1 MLLVGRP
8 DASCVTVLH
17 MSSIRN
23 AEPSVEDRV
32 LDAAAAC
39 VLAVGVKRVT
49 LTDIARRARMS
60 RPTIYRR
67 WSDTNGVLAALM
79 TARIAGVLDT
89 VPNYGPGRQALVARV
104 VAVAEHLRNDAVV
117 MSVLHDAPEFAMVY
131 IAERLGTSQLIL
143 IDALADAIKLAQDD
157 GSVRAGDPRELSVM
171 CLLITQST
179 IQSAQ
184 MVQKLLDREALSV
197 ELARSLNGYLQP

>member
-1 MLLVGRP
+1 
-8 DASCVTVLH
+8 

-23 AEPSVEDRV
+23 SESSVEDRV
-32 LDAAAAC
+32 LEAAAAC

-49 LTDIARRARMS
+49 LTEIARRARMS

-79 TARIAGVLDT
+79 TSRIAGVLDAIPDAG
-89 VPNYGPGRQALVARV
+89 VDRAALVERV
-104 VAVAEHLRNDAVV
+104 VAVAEHLRNDEVV

-131 IAERLGTSQLIL
+131 IADRLGTSQMIL
-143 IDALADAIKLAQDD
+143 VDALAHAIKSAQDD
-157 GSVRAGDPRELSVM
+157 GSVRAGDPQQMGAM

-184 MVQKLLDREALSV
+184 MVEKFLDRDALNA
-197 ELARSLNGYLQP
+197 ELARALNGYLAP

>member
-1 MLLVGRP
+1 
-8 DASCVTVLH
+8 

-23 AEPSVEDRV
+23 DESTVEARII
-32 LDAAAAC
+32 DAAAAC

-79 TARIAGVLDT
+79 TERIAGVLDK
-89 VPNYGPGRQALVARV
+89 VPDTGSDRKALVQRV
-104 VAVAEHLRNDAVV
+104 VEVARHLRTDEIIL
-117 MSVLHDAPEFAMVY
+117 SVLQDAPEFAMVY
-131 IAERLGTSQLIL
+131 IANRLGTSQMIL
-143 IDALADAIKLAQDD
+143 IDALTHAIKIAQDD
-157 GSVRAGDPRELSVM
+157 GSVRAGDARQLAAM
-171 CLLITQST
+171 CLLITQSA

-184 MVQKLLDREALSV
+184 MVEKLLDTDALDT
-197 ELARSLNGYLQP
+197 ELAHALDGYLAP

>member
-1 MLLVGRP
+1 
-8 DASCVTVLH
+8 

-23 AEPSVEDRV
+23 DESTVEERII
-32 LDAAAAC
+32 DAAAAC

-79 TARIAGVLDT
+79 TERIAGVLDK
-89 VPNYGPGRQALVARV
+89 VPDTGSDRKALVLRVLEVAR
-104 VAVAEHLRNDAVV
+104 HLRNDEIIV
-117 MSVLHDAPEFAMVY
+117 SVLRDAPEFAMVY
-131 IAERLGTSQLIL
+131 IADRLGTSQMIL
-143 IDALADAIKLAQDD
+143 IDALTHAIKIAQDD
-157 GSVRAGDPRELSVM
+157 GSVRGGDARQLAAM
-171 CLLITQST
+171 CLLITQSA

-184 MVQKLLDREALSV
+184 MVETLLDNEALDA
-197 ELARSLNGYLQP
+197 ELAHALHGYLAP

>member
-1 MLLVGRP
+1 
-8 DASCVTVLH
+8 

-23 AEPSVEDRV
+23 DEPTVEDRI
-32 LDAAAAC
+32 LEAAASC

-49 LTDIARRARMS
+49 MTEIARRARMS

-67 WSDTNGVLAALM
+67 WSDTNGVLGALM
-79 TARIAGVLDT
+79 TSRIAGVLDA
-89 VPNYGPGRQALVARV
+89 VPDGGRDRETLVARA
-104 VAVAEHLRNDAVV
+104 VAVAEHVRTDEVV

-131 IAERLGTSQLIL
+131 IAERLGTSQMIL
-143 IDALADAIKLAQDD
+143 VDALAEAIRSAQAG
-157 GSVRAGDPRELSVM
+157 GSVREGDPHEMAVM

-184 MVQKLLDREALSV
+184 MVEKILDREALSA
-197 ELARSLNGYLQP
+197 ELARSLNGYLAP

>member
-1 MLLVGRP
+1 
-8 DASCVTVLH
+8 

-23 AEPSVEDRV
+23 DESTVEGRII
-32 LDAAAAC
+32 DAAAAC

-79 TARIAGVLDT
+79 TERIAGVLDK
-89 VPNYGPGRQALVARV
+89 VPDTGSDRRALVQRV
-104 VAVAEHLRNDAVV
+104 VEVARHLRKDEII
-117 MSVLHDAPEFAMVY
+117 MSVLRDAPEFAMVY
-131 IAERLGTSQLIL
+131 IANRLGTSQMIL
-143 IDALADAIKLAQDD
+143 IDALTHAIKIAQDD
-157 GSVRAGDPRELSVM
+157 GSVRAGDARQLAAM
-171 CLLITQST
+171 CLLITQSA

-184 MVQKLLDREALSV
+184 MVEKLLDTAALDA
-197 ELARSLNGYLQP
+197 ELAHALDGYLAP

>member
-1 MLLVGRP
+1 
-8 DASCVTVLH
+8 

-23 AEPSVEDRV
+23 DESTVEARII
-32 LDAAAAC
+32 DAAAAC

-79 TARIAGVLDT
+79 TERIAGVLDK
-89 VPNYGPGRQALVARV
+89 VPDTGSDRKALVQRV
-104 VAVAEHLRNDAVV
+104 VEVARHLRTDEII
-117 MSVLHDAPEFAMVY
+117 MSVLQDAPEFAMVY
-131 IAERLGTSQLIL
+131 IANRLGTSQMIL
-143 IDALADAIKLAQDD
+143 IDALTHAIKIAQDD
-157 GSVRAGDPRELSVM
+157 GSVRAGDARQLAAM
-171 CLLITQST
+171 CLLITQSA

-184 MVQKLLDREALSV
+184 MVEKLLDTDALDT
-197 ELARSLNGYLQP
+197 ELARALDGYLTP

>member
-1 MLLVGRP
+1 
-8 DASCVTVLH
+8 

-23 AEPSVEDRV
+23 DESTVEARII
-32 LDAAAAC
+32 DAAAAC

-79 TARIAGVLDT
+79 TERIAGVLDK
-89 VPNYGPGRQALVARV
+89 VPDTGSDRKALVQRV
-104 VAVAEHLRNDAVV
+104 VEVARHLRADEII
-117 MSVLHDAPEFAMVY
+117 MSVLQDAPEFAMVY
-131 IAERLGTSQLIL
+131 IANRLGTSQMIL
-143 IDALADAIKLAQDD
+143 IDALTHAIKIAQDD
-157 GSVRAGDPRELSVM
+157 GSVRAGDARQLAAM
-171 CLLITQST
+171 CLLITQSA

-184 MVQKLLDREALSV
+184 MVEKLLDTDALDT
-197 ELARSLNGYLQP
+197 ELAHALDGYLAS

>member
-1 MLLVGRP
+1 
-8 DASCVTVLH
+8 

-23 AEPSVEDRV
+23 DESTVEARII
-32 LDAAAAC
+32 DAAAAC

-79 TARIAGVLDT
+79 TERIAGVLDK
-89 VPNYGPGRQALVARV
+89 VPDTGSDRRALVQRV
-104 VAVAEHLRNDAVV
+104 VEVARHLRKDEII
-117 MSVLHDAPEFAMVY
+117 MSVLRDAPEFAMVY
-131 IAERLGTSQLIL
+131 IANRLGTSQMIL
-143 IDALADAIKLAQDD
+143 IDALTHAIKIAQDD
-157 GSVRAGDPRELSVM
+157 GSVRAGDARQLAAM
-171 CLLITQST
+171 CLLITQSA

-184 MVQKLLDREALSV
+184 MVEKLLDTAALDA
-197 ELARSLNGYLQP
+197 ELAHALDGYLAP

>member
-1 MLLVGRP
+1 
-8 DASCVTVLH
+8 

-23 AEPSVEDRV
+23 SEQSVEARV
-32 LDAAAAC
+32 LEAAAAC

-49 LTDIARRARMS
+49 LTEIARRARMS

-79 TARIAGVLDT
+79 TSRIAGVLDAIPDAG
-89 VPNYGPGRQALVARV
+89 VGRAALVQRV
-104 VAVAEHLRNDAVV
+104 VAVAEHLRNDEVV

-131 IAERLGTSQLIL
+131 IADRLGTSQMIL
-143 IDALADAIKLAQDD
+143 VDALADAIKSAQDD
-157 GSVRAGDPRELSVM
+157 GSVRPGDPHQMGAM

-184 MVQKLLDREALSV
+184 MVEKFLDRDALNA
-197 ELARSLNGYLQP
+197 ELARTLNGYLAP

>member
-1 MLLVGRP
+1 
-8 DASCVTVLH
+8 

-23 AEPSVEDRV
+23 DESTVEARII
-32 LDAAAAC
+32 DAAAAC

-79 TARIAGVLDT
+79 TERIAGVLDK
-89 VPNYGPGRQALVARV
+89 VPDTGSDRRALVQRV
-104 VAVAEHLRNDAVV
+104 VEVARHLRNDEIIT
-117 MSVLHDAPEFAMVY
+117 SVLQDAPEFAMVY
-131 IAERLGTSQLIL
+131 IANRLGTSQMIL
-143 IDALADAIKLAQDD
+143 IDALTHAIKIAQDD
-157 GSVRAGDPRELSVM
+157 GSVRTGDARQLAAM
-171 CLLITQST
+171 CLLITQSA

-184 MVQKLLDREALSV
+184 MVEKLLDTDALDA
-197 ELARSLNGYLQP
+197 ELAHALDGYLAP